1 LDSFSDTFV
10 DKTTQERKMYV
21 DGYLLFAIY
30 FIAVLALAV
39 SAYALWSLEEIRKY
53 YDNKNTALQNYKDW
67 KNKPPITVDRLKG
80 HWD

>member
-1 LDSFSDTFV
+1 
-10 DKTTQERKMYV
+10 MYV

-53 YDNKNTALQNYKDW
+53 YAAKKSVAKPVGTW
-67 KNKPPITVDRLKG
+67 TNKPPVTVTKSKG

>member
-1 LDSFSDTFV
+1 
-10 DKTTQERKMYV
+10 MYV
-21 DGYLLFAIY
+21 DGYMLFAIY

-53 YDNKNTALQNYKDW
+53 YEKKSISSRNHDQW
-67 KNKPPITVDRLKG
+67 KNSTPIKINRKKG